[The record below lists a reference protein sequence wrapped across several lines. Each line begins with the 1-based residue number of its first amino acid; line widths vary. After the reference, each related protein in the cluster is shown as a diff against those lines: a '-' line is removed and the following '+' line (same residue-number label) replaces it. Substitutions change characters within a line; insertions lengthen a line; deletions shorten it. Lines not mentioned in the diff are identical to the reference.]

1 MQQTA
6 STPPDSTWLYWLIAI
21 VIAVVA
27 LFVAVVVRKGRKLP
41 GEHVFRASRLSRGNR
56 LLPTQVIITATSLT
70 LYRPQWI
77 GKLEESIHMAHIASI
92 KIDTHVFFADITV
105 ETSGGQDPVICH
117 GHSKGDAVE
126 MKRVIEKYQSD
137 YYRTSP
143 SVPIQAAPAIPTP
156 GPSTGPAQPPR
167 R

>member
-1 MQQTA
+1 MQVPA
-6 STPPDSTWLYWLIAI
+6 STTSDWAWLYWLGDAVLVLLVLLAI
-21 VIAVVA
+21 
-27 LFVAVVVRKGRKLP
+27 VVVRKGRMMP
-41 GEHVFRASRLSRGNR
+41 GPHVFRASRLSRGNR
-56 LLPTQVIITATSLT
+56 VFPAQVIITPSSLT

-126 MKRVIEKYQSD
+126 MKKVIEEFQSD
-137 YYRTSP
+137 YYRAGPQAS
-143 SVPIQAAPAIPTP
+143 AAPA
-156 GPSTGPAQPPR
+156 PASQPAR
-167 R
+167 